1 MVEKR
6 LDTGLILVT
15 KHNGKKTALLMQR
28 MEDEGT
34 KDCSVTCFGMW
45 RPDGK
50 TPLAKGDPRFL
61 NIISNA
67 NALFGHDVGEMVLRN
82 IHNARLVVED
92 ETETVH
98 LQLYALE
105 LDVPKEA
112 WPERTVPVTRET
124 RIAVRQNN
132 EEDLKVGPDTYFM
145 AIHGKEA
152 LEKAFHL
159 FAA

>member
-1 MVEKR
+1 MEEKR

-15 KHNGKKTALLMQR
+15 KHQGKKTALLMQR

-61 NIISNA
+61 NIISSA
-67 NALFGHDVGEMVLRN
+67 NALFGHDVGEMLLRN
-82 IHNARLVVED
+82 IHHARLVAED
-92 ETETVH
+92 ESETVH

-105 LDVPKEA
+105 MDVPRET
-112 WPERTVPVTRET
+112 WPERAVPVTRET
-124 RIAVRQNN
+124 KIAVRQNN
-132 EEDLKVGPDTYFM
+132 EADLRLGPDVYFM

-152 LEKAFHL
+152 LENAFKL